1 MCAPRTA
8 DHAVATSDAI
18 YRSHQAYD
26 FFLDLSASPPT
37 LHSAPVPSLP
47 NQPGPKVSYAFSD
60 LPLYRSLV
68 LLDSSPRVISVI
80 PESSRANRLGNE
92 PTPNPN
98 GEQPVSGAGST
109 ETILPGMAAGSSHD
123 EHDLGYSGKSIY
135 SRPGGWWLLAFD
147 VFSKAWELCVGVC
160 EYAVGRGSVGVIA
173 LREAEED
180 AALLGDDLQG
190 LMEEYEGGDGDDG
203 DGDDGGH
210 GGHDNHH
217 HNHENQYDR
226 YAQSGAG
233 AERSIR
239 KEDEAVRRGRLIL
252 RQLHHQTFHLH
263 ARLVDVVGPRSIRKQ
278 ELDEGE
284 VRALLG
290 GRVFGGQGE
299 GAFWRDVARVWGVTG
314 E

>member
-1 MCAPRTA
+1 VCAPRTA

-37 LHSAPVPSLP
+37 LHSAPIASLP

-80 PESSRANRLGNE
+80 PESSRGDRSASD

-98 GEQPVSGAGST
+98 GEQPVSGAGSET
-109 ETILPGMAAGSSHD
+109 ETTLSGMATGSSGD

-190 LMEEYEGGDGDDG
+190 LMEEYEGDDG
-203 DGDDGGH
+203 DSE
-210 GGHDNHH
+210 GHDNLY
-217 HNHENQYDR
+217 HNHENQYNRDT
-226 YAQSGAG
+226 QGGAG
-233 AERSIR
+233 AERPKG

-263 ARLVDVVGPRSIRKQ
+263 ARLVDVVGPRSTRKQ

>member
-1 MCAPRTA
+1 
-8 DHAVATSDAI
+8 V
-18 YRSHQAYD
+18 
-26 FFLDLSASPPT
+26 
-37 LHSAPVPSLP
+37 
-47 NQPGPKVSYAFSD
+47 
-60 LPLYRSLV
+60 
-68 LLDSSPRVISVI
+68 
-80 PESSRANRLGNE
+80 
-92 PTPNPN
+92 
-98 GEQPVSGAGST
+98 
-109 ETILPGMAAGSSHD
+109 
-123 EHDLGYSGKSIY
+123 YSGKSIY

-190 LMEEYEGGDGDDG
+190 LMEEYEGDDDG
-203 DGDDGGH
+203 HDGH
-210 GGHDNHH
+210 YNPDNHH
-217 HNHENQYDR
+217 NHHNNPYSRDSQGGQGTD
-226 YAQSGAG
+226 AGTGVG
-233 AERSIR
+233 AERAIR

-263 ARLVDVVGPRSIRKQ
+263 ARLVDVVGPRSTRKQ